1 MTKTVAAM
9 AAAVVAAMTAAMAV
23 AMAAAAAGGGI
34 GGGGGSSHNG
44 EMVAVISTIKHNNI
58 DDRTILG
65 GSDIRMNIFEDITIV
80 SALRDGELLVQEL
93 GDVLKLPVGDAHLK
107 PDVCD
112 NKETGYYY
120 DGGYGENMRRG
131 HGAWSWAYAIVF

>member
-1 MTKTVAAM
+1 MMTKTVAAM

-65 GSDIRMNIFEDITIV
+65 GSDIRMNIFEDITYKSMHWIM
-80 SALRDGELLVQEL
+80 
-93 GDVLKLPVGDAHLK
+93 HLCMH
-107 PDVCD
+107 VCMHLC
-112 NKETGYYY
+112 TCAG
-120 DGGYGENMRRG
+120 MRAQTR
-131 HGAWSWAYAIVF
+131 